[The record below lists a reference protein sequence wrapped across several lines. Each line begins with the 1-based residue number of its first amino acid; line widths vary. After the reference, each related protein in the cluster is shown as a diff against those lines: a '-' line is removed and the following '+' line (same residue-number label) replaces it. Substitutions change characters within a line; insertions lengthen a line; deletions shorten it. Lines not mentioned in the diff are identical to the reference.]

1 MSKKT
6 LTGRIV
12 SDKMKNT
19 VVVEV
24 ERIKEHP
31 KYKRRY
37 GSRKKYKAHVEGGD
51 YRLGDRVIIEEC
63 RPLSKDK
70 HWKVIKKSQTQ
81 KEETIASA
89 EDSPSL

>member
-6 LTGRIV
+6 LTGRII

-37 GSRKKYKAHVEGGD
+37 GSRKKYKAHVEEGD
-51 YRLGDRVIIEEC
+51 YRLGDRVVIEEC

-70 HWKVIKKSQTQ
+70 HWKVIKKSQTK
-81 KEETIASA
+81 KEETTTSA
-89 EDSPSL
+89 EESFSL